1 MIVPHKCGLANVK
14 NGAVSVTFWAA
25 TTARNYEAFFLRHQV
40 GLMLDTLL
48 PLNVPIILDDDH

>member
-1 MIVPHKCGLANVK
+1 MFK

-25 TTARNYEAFFLRHQV
+25 MTARNYEAFFFLRHQV